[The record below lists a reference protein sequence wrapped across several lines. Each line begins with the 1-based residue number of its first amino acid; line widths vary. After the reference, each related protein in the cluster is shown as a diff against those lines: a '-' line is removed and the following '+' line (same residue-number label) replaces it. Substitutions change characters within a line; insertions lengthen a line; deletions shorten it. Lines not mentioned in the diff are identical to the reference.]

1 MELLIGPQIYSTWS
15 LRGWLVM
22 KATGAAFTV
31 RHGRY
36 DTEADRAELRALS
49 PSGFVPLLRVDG
61 EMIWDT
67 LAIAEWAAEHYP
79 QARLWPADPV
89 ARAQARSVTA
99 EMHSGFTALRTFCTM
114 GGRHMMVGDTRSE
127 TPSDPALDRDLGRI
141 VALLRQMRARFGG
154 AGPFLFGEWSIADA
168 FYTPVAARV
177 RHYQIALD
185 AHGDSDGVA
194 RAYLDT
200 LLAHPDFREWER
212 QALAGTR

>member
-1 MELLIGPQIYSTWS
+1 MELLIGPRIYSTWS

-22 KATGAAFTV
+22 KATGADFVV
-31 RHGRY
+31 RSARY
-36 DTEADRAELRALS
+36 DTEADRAALRALS
-49 PSGFVPLLRVDG
+49 PSGFVPALRVDG
-61 EMIWDT
+61 ETVWDT

-79 QARLWPADPV
+79 KKALWPADPV
-89 ARAQARSVTA
+89 ARAQARSATA

-114 GGRHMMVGDTRSE
+114 GEGHPMVGDARSQ
-127 TPSDPALDRDLGRI
+127 TPSDPALDRDLDRI
-141 VALLRQMRARFGG
+141 VALVRQMRQRFGAG
-154 AGPFLFGEWSIADA
+154 GPFLFGQWSIADA

-177 RHYQIALD
+177 RHYQIALE

-200 LLAHPDFREWER
+200 LLAQPDFLEWER

>member
-22 KATGAAFTV
+22 KATGADFSV

-36 DTEADRAELRALS
+36 DTDADRAELRALS

-61 EMIWDT
+61 EAIWDT

-79 QARLWPADPV
+79 QKGLWPADPI

-99 EMHSGFTALRTFCTM
+99 EMHSGFAALRTLCTM
-114 GGRHMMVGDTRSE
+114 GEGHLMVGEARSE

-141 VALLRQMRARFGG
+141 VALVRQMRQRFGAG
-154 AGPFLFGEWSIADA
+154 GPFLFGDWSIADA

-185 AHGDSDGVA
+185 SYGDSDGVA
-194 RAYLDT
+194 RAYFDT
-200 LLAHPDFREWER
+200 LLAQPDFREWER
-212 QALAGTR
+212 QALEGNR